1 MRAIVLSLAIA
12 MSPGPALSGGL
23 LGDALSGAGNLVA
36 PGSNI
41 GKPLDDMNRNLKKQ
55 VPAYG
60 NIEEGA
66 SAAARQLSREALVE
80 HAGPALA
87 AMIQASRNDTLRGG
101 VQDVPPQVRQ
111 IMSRFFGNDIAA
123 GVRYRIGQGG
133 DLALAS
139 NAFRYGDALAI
150 TLVDLIVFRDG
161 AVFNDLSLWAH
172 ELYHVAQY
180 RSWGLLDFAKR
191 YVRDHEAVEN
201 EAYATQARFRA
212 WAPANL
218 SNFGT
223 SPPTTMPMPPM
234 PRLSSVCGTQ
244 FGMCAIPAV
253 GPVGAGCWC
262 ASARGPINGQLVPQ

>member
-12 MSPGPALSGGL
+12 MSSSPALSGGL

-66 SAAARQLSREALVE
+66 SATARQLSREALVE

-101 VQDVPPQVRQ
+101 VQDVPPYVRQ

-123 GVRYRIGQGG
+123 GVRYRIGRGG

-139 NAFRYGDALAI
+139 NAFRYGDAVAI

-161 AVFNDLSLWAH
+161 TVANDLSLWAH
-172 ELYHVAQY
+172 ELYHVAQGAVANVVGIGRGAISGNVTIPFQAA
-180 RSWGLLDFAKR
+180 RSIG
-191 YVRDHEAVEN
+191 
-201 EAYATQARFRA
+201 
-212 WAPANL
+212 
-218 SNFGT
+218 
-223 SPPTTMPMPPM
+223 
-234 PRLSSVCGTQ
+234 
-244 FGMCAIPAV
+244 
-253 GPVGAGCWC
+253 
-262 ASARGPINGQLVPQ
+262 